1 MDMKNKTSIKD
12 FNKRLAALR
21 KVKGLTQ
28 TELGK
33 KVGVSKRVITYYE
46 TKSKYPPAHLIAP
59 LAKALHMS
67 TDELVGLKG
76 VKLELDPEHAALWRR
91 LKKVETLSVR
101 DKKAL
106 FHYLNLLLKK
116 NETV

>member
-1 MDMKNKTSIKD
+1 MKSETSIKN

-21 KVKGLTQ
+21 KARGLTQ
-28 TELGK
+28 EELGK

-46 TKSKYPPAHLIAP
+46 TKSKYPPTHLIAP
-59 LAKALHMS
+59 LSKALGVT
-67 TDELVGLKG
+67 TDDLLGLKG
-76 VKLELDPEHAALWRR
+76 IKVDLDPEHAALWRR
-91 LKKVETLSVR
+91 LKKVESLSVR

-116 NETV
+116 SRSK